1 MEEILQFFDSHPDA
15 FPLYDKFE
23 KCVMEH
29 VPEARIKV
37 QKTQISFYNRHMFAC
52 VSFARVRKK
61 KDCPDSYI
69 VVTFGLD
76 HRAVSPRIDIA
87 TEPYPNRW
95 THHVLISE
103 LSEIDDELMAWVEE
117 AASFSDRKWL
127 IPGSSCFSL
136 FL

>member
-1 MEEILQFFDSHPDA
+1 MEEILQFFDAHPDA

-23 KCVMEH
+23 KGVMEH

-117 AASFSDRKWL
+117 AACFSDRK
-127 IPGSSCFSL
+127 
-136 FL
+136 

>member
-1 MEEILQFFDSHPDA
+1 MMEEILQFFDSHPDA

-23 KCVMEH
+23 KCVTEH

-117 AASFSDRKWL
+117 AACFSDRK
-127 IPGSSCFSL
+127 
-136 FL
+136 

>member
-76 HRAVSPRIDIA
+76 HRAVSPRIDIV

-117 AASFSDRKWL
+117 AACFSDRK
-127 IPGSSCFSL
+127 
-136 FL
+136 

>member
-23 KCVMEH
+23 KCVTEH

-95 THHVLISE
+95 IHHVLISE

-117 AASFSDRKWL
+117 AACFSDRK
-127 IPGSSCFSL
+127 
-136 FL
+136 

>member
-23 KCVMEH
+23 KCVTEH

-117 AASFSDRKWL
+117 AACFSDRK
-127 IPGSSCFSL
+127 
-136 FL
+136 

>member
-1 MEEILQFFDSHPDA
+1 MQDTVLQFFDRQMDA
-15 FPLYDKFE
+15 LPLYEKFE
-23 KCVMEH
+23 TCIMSRIPDVK
-29 VPEARIKV
+29 IKV

-117 AASFSDRKWL
+117 AACFSDRK
-127 IPGSSCFSL
+127 
-136 FL
+136 